1 MILTQTEFLLPSQGA
16 DMSRWA
22 VIACDQFTSDRGYWE
37 RLAGYVGE
45 SPSTLRLI
53 LPEVYLPD
61 GDEKQRARDIYA
73 HMERYCSDGT
83 LVGKNGFIIV
93 ERTLKNGKKRLG
105 AVAAVDLE
113 EYEYTPKNNARIKAT
128 EKTVEERLPA
138 RVALRKGALLEAS
151 HIMLLAENV
160 LGLLREYADGEGE
173 TVYDF
178 DLNMNGGHLKGKLID
193 DPAKLAAIENAA
205 LGGHDGL
212 AFVVGDGNHSLAAA
226 KKIWE
231 EVKKDL
237 SEEERKTSP
246 ARYATCEIVDIAD
259 GSLVF
264 EPIHR
269 VVYGADASLTE
280 FLADKL
286 SGDARAEAYY
296 GGERTELHVASN
308 SADAIADIQSALDE
322 YAKAH
327 EGAVMDYVHGDE
339 SALRAAKENGAVA
352 VMMPCIC
359 KDTLFDYTVR
369 RGVLPRKSFSM
380 GDAEDKRYYCEAR
393 KIR

>member
-269 VVYGADASLTE
+269 VVYGADTSLTE

-296 GGERTELHVASN
+296 SGERTELHVASN

-327 EGAVMDYVHGDE
+327 EGAVTDYVHGDE

>member
-193 DPAKLAAIENAA
+193 DPAKLAAIENVA

-327 EGAVMDYVHGDE
+327 EGAVTDYVHGDE

>member
-45 SPSTLRLI
+45 SPSTLKLI

-327 EGAVMDYVHGDE
+327 EGAVTDYVHGDE

>member
-16 DMSRWA
+16 DLSRWA
-22 VIACDQFTSDRGYWE
+22 VIAGDQFTSDRGYWE

-286 SGDARAEAYY
+286 SGEARAEAYY
-296 GGERTELHVASN
+296 GGERTELHVAAN
-308 SADAIADIQSALDE
+308 SADASADIQNALD
-322 YAKAH
+322 
-327 EGAVMDYVHGDE
+327 G
-339 SALRAAKENGAVA
+339 
-352 VMMPCIC
+352 
-359 KDTLFDYTVR
+359 
-369 RGVLPRKSFSM
+369 
-380 GDAEDKRYYCEAR
+380 
-393 KIR
+393 

>member
-327 EGAVMDYVHGDE
+327 EGAVTDYVHGDE

>member
-61 GDEKQRARDIYA
+61 GDEKQRSRDIYA

-286 SGDARAEAYY
+286 SGEARAEAYY

-322 YAKAH
+322 YVKAH
-327 EGAVMDYVHGDE
+327 EGAVTDYVHGDE

>member
-16 DMSRWA
+16 DMSKWA

-173 TVYDF
+173 IVYDF

-327 EGAVMDYVHGDE
+327 EGAVTDYVHGDE

>member
-286 SGDARAEAYY
+286 SGEARAEAYY

-327 EGAVMDYVHGDE
+327 EGAVADYVHGDE

>member
-226 KKIWE
+226 KKTWE

-286 SGDARAEAYY
+286 SGEARAEAYY

-327 EGAVMDYVHGDE
+327 EGAVTDYVHGDE
-339 SALRAAKENGAVA
+339 SALRAARENGAVA

>member
-286 SGDARAEAYY
+286 SGEARAEAYY

-327 EGAVMDYVHGDE
+327 EGAVTDYVHGDE
-339 SALRAAKENGAVA
+339 SALCAAKENGAVA

>member
-160 LGLLREYADGEGE
+160 LGLLREYADGESE

-286 SGDARAEAYY
+286 SGEARAEAYY

-327 EGAVMDYVHGDE
+327 EGAVTDYVHGDE

>member
-1 MILTQTEFLLPSQGA
+1 MILTQTEFLLPSHGA

-178 DLNMNGGHLKGKLID
+178 DLNMNGGHLKGKVID
-193 DPAKLAAIENAA
+193 DPVKLAAIENAA

-269 VVYGADASLTE
+269 VVYGADTSLTE

-296 GGERTELHVASN
+296 SGERTELHVASN

-327 EGAVMDYVHGDE
+327 EGAVTDYVHGDE

>member
-286 SGDARAEAYY
+286 SGEARAEAYY

-327 EGAVMDYVHGDE
+327 EGAVTDYVHGDE
-339 SALRAAKENGAVA
+339 SALRAARENGAVA

>member
-327 EGAVMDYVHGDE
+327 EGAVTDYVHGDE
-339 SALRAAKENGAVA
+339 SALRAARENGAVA

>member
-61 GDEKQRARDIYA
+61 GDEKQRAQDIYA
-73 HMERYCSDGT
+73 HMERYCLDGT

-327 EGAVMDYVHGDE
+327 EGAVTDYVHGDE

>member
-173 TVYDF
+173 IVYDF

-308 SADAIADIQSALDE
+308 SADVIADIQSALDE

-327 EGAVMDYVHGDE
+327 EGAVTDYVHGDE

>member
-237 SEEERKTSP
+237 SEEERKTAP

-327 EGAVMDYVHGDE
+327 EGAVTDYVHGDE

>member
-173 TVYDF
+173 IVYDF

-193 DPAKLAAIENAA
+193 DPVKLAAIENAA

-286 SGDARAEAYY
+286 SGEARAEAYY

-327 EGAVMDYVHGDE
+327 EGAVTDYVHGDE

>member
-61 GDEKQRARDIYA
+61 GDEKQRSRDIYA

-173 TVYDF
+173 IVYDF

-237 SEEERKTSP
+237 SEEERKASP

-286 SGDARAEAYY
+286 SGEARAEAYY

-327 EGAVMDYVHGDE
+327 EGAVTDYVHGDE

>member
-160 LGLLREYADGEGE
+160 LGLLREYADGESE

-237 SEEERKTSP
+237 SEEERKTSS

-286 SGDARAEAYY
+286 SGEARAEAYY

-327 EGAVMDYVHGDE
+327 EGAVTDYVHGDE
-339 SALRAAKENGAVA
+339 SALRAARENGAVA

>member
-16 DMSRWA
+16 DMSKWA

-173 TVYDF
+173 IVYDF

-286 SGDARAEAYY
+286 SGEARAEAYY

-327 EGAVMDYVHGDE
+327 EGAVTDYVHGDE